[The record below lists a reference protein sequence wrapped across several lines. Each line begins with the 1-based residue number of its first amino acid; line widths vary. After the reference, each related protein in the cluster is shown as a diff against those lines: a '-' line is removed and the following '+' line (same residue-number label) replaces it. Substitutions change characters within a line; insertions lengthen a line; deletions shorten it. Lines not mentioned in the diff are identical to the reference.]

1 VNQDNPI
8 PPADDDEVRDPIEAV
23 RAELR
28 GYVDHIVSKIRVP
41 RRRRSAI
48 REELTAHLME
58 IFAHELARA
67 PADARA
73 AFEAALRRF
82 GDGDALSNEIQ
93 ASVPALEQMLFLL
106 FNRERRMWRLMIGVG
121 FVVILLGTSILLPA
135 LGKIRQLGDVNFHGQ
150 PVMTLAL
157 GVMIAT
163 AIVMV
168 GVHLLGWG
176 IARAVRKT
184 T

>member
-1 VNQDNPI
+1 MNHDNSI
-8 PPADDDEVRDPIEAV
+8 PTATDEARDPVDAV
-23 RAELR
+23 RAHLER
-28 GYVDHIVSKIRVP
+28 HVDYIVSKVRAP

-58 IFAHELARA
+58 IFAHELVRA
-67 PADARA
+67 PDAGA
-73 AFEAALRRF
+73 AFDATLRRF
-82 GDGDALSNEIQ
+82 GDGNALSKEIQ

-106 FNRERRMWRLMIGVG
+106 FNRERRMWRLMIGAG
-121 FVVILLGTSILLPA
+121 FLVMLFGTSILLPA
-135 LGKIRQLGDVNFHGQ
+135 LGKISQLGDVNFHGQ